1 MQIALG
7 HRDRA
12 DPVLREYLGNY
23 DQIAEQDLDVGILDE
38 QYIRNLAKN
47 LARMVGD
54 VRGKDV
60 LDVGVGKGYVL
71 QELLAR
77 GVRSATAVDISLGYL
92 KRLASLGRIRCVQ
105 ANAENLPFESE
116 FDVLLTTD
124 VMEHVLNVGS
134 FLVCANRALRQGGRL
149 IVRVPYRESL
159 LPYSPKQGCL
169 WRFVHLRTFNKGT
182 LRDYL
187 GSAGFSVE
195 RLVFDG
201 YVTGRPRRFWTS
213 GPRRGSLY
221 GRFADLLVKR
231 YGSAAHA
238 TLLPRW
244 LAGTFMPPLELIA
257 VARKVAALKVSEA
270 SGLSPQAM
278 T

>member
-1 MQIALG
+1 VQIAIG
-7 HRDRA
+7 NRDRA
-12 DPVLREYLGNY
+12 DPVLREYLENY

-38 QYIRNLAKN
+38 QYVRNLAKN
-47 LARMVGD
+47 LVRVVGD

-77 GVRSATAVDISLGYL
+77 GVRSATAVDISLEYL
-92 KRLASLGRIRCVQ
+92 QRLAPLERIRCVQ

-134 FLVCANRALRQGGRL
+134 FLVCANRALRQDGRL
-149 IVRVPYRESL
+149 VVRVPYRESL

-169 WRFVHLRTFNKGT
+169 WRFVHLRTFNKDT

-187 GSAGFSVE
+187 DCAGFSVE

-201 YVTGRPRRFWTS
+201 YVTGHPHQLWSREQRRMDF
-213 GPRRGSLY
+213 Y
-221 GRFADLLVKR
+221 VRFTDWLVER
-231 YGSAAHA
+231 YGSVAHA

-244 LAGTFMPPLELIA
+244 LVGIFMPPLELIA
-257 VARKVAALKVSEA
+257 VARKVASLKVSEA
-270 SGLSPQAM
+270 SGVLPRAM